1 MAIFQAIVASATLAL
16 ASAFCQD
23 ANESYDPD
31 CFGHIQWAMAQGHWD
46 HPDWY
51 PNGTSFE
58 SVVDVQCALFL
69 KMGGLHDG
77 NSHNCSHRPC
87 EAISTGMAEGGDP
100 EISYCFPRTVESTE
114 GGGPSIEW
122 WGWVLIVLAVLLVG
136 ALAAFALGLFGT
148 KKPKKKRAIKV
159 EPTPEPP
166 VETVVAPMTSYV
178 EVAPPIYT
186 YMQQP
191 TYQQSVVEPMYV
203 SSIAQPLSLAQP
215 VSMAQPVLMEY
226 TGPVYHQDAVATTVM
241 PLMS

>member
-16 ASAFCQD
+16 ASAGCQD

-31 CFGHIQWAMAQGHWD
+31 CWGHIQWAMAQGHWD

-87 EAISTGMAEGGDP
+87 EAISTSMAEGGDP
-100 EISYCFPRTVESTE
+100 EIKYCLPRPETMEE
-114 GGGPSIEW
+114 GPPWYTMW
-122 WGWVLIVLAVLLVG
+122 WVWVLIVILVG
-136 ALAAFALGLFGT
+136 ALAALAFFFLCGT
-148 KKPKKKRAIKV
+148 KKPKKKRAVKV

-166 VETVVAPMTSYV
+166 VETAVTPLTSYV

-186 YMQQP
+186 YVQQP

-203 SSIAQPLSLAQP
+203 SSIAQP
-215 VSMAQPVLMEY
+215 VSMAQPILMEY

-241 PLMS
+241 PIMS